1 LERPSSVPK
10 FGRHLELLGRVRMAA
25 DFAYDLAASF
35 SPDGQALFPMHR
47 TSSHLG
53 MTRRLWAILCLLWP
67 LAVFPSNPGRH
78 AAEAA
83 TFSVQESTPEST
95 TLPYA
100 NPLQARLQHLTRLG
114 ADRWQAAG
122 CRGKGVKI
130 AILDTGFRGYRDY
143 LGRALPEHVT
153 VRSFRTDSNL
163 EAKDSQH
170 GILCGEVIHA
180 LAPDAELLLAN
191 WEPDRSD
198 QFLAAVRWA
207 RQQGA
212 RIVSCSLIMPSWS
225 DGEGGGAVH
234 ASLARLLG
242 DGGDAGD
249 LLCFASAGNTAQ
261 RHWSGVF
268 QDGGRGL
275 HAWLPGQETNAL
287 TPWGEER
294 VSVELCWQTKA
305 DYDLMVYDETAATE
319 VARSN
324 ARAGSPRGSAVA
336 RFVPKAQH
344 IYGVRIRLAHG
355 PGGPFHVV
363 ALGASLQVA
372 NAKGSIP
379 FPGDGPRIIAV
390 GAVDLNGQRMLY
402 SSCGPNSPQPKPDLV
417 APVPFPSLWRARP
430 FSGTSASAPQAAG
443 LAALWWS
450 HYPDWTAAQVR
461 AALNSSACD
470 LGPPGH
476 DYETGYGL
484 ITLPGIEGV
493 SNLRLGKDQSNKIEQ
508 HNANR

>member
-1 LERPSSVPK
+1 MERPSSVPK

-225 DGEGGGAVH
+225 DGEGGC
-234 ASLARLLG
+234 R
-242 DGGDAGD
+242 
-249 LLCFASAGNTAQ
+249 
-261 RHWSGVF
+261 
-268 QDGGRGL
+268 GR
-275 HAWLPGQETNAL
+275 
-287 TPWGEER
+287 
-294 VSVELCWQTKA
+294 K
-305 DYDLMVYDETAATE
+305 
-319 VARSN
+319 
-324 ARAGSPRGSAVA
+324 
-336 RFVPKAQH
+336 
-344 IYGVRIRLAHG
+344 
-355 PGGPFHVV
+355 
-363 ALGASLQVA
+363 
-372 NAKGSIP
+372 
-379 FPGDGPRIIAV
+379 
-390 GAVDLNGQRMLY
+390 RM
-402 SSCGPNSPQPKPDLV
+402 
-417 APVPFPSLWRARP
+417 
-430 FSGTSASAPQAAG
+430 
-443 LAALWWS
+443 
-450 HYPDWTAAQVR
+450 H
-461 AALNSSACD
+461 
-470 LGPPGH
+470 
-476 DYETGYGL
+476 
-484 ITLPGIEGV
+484 
-493 SNLRLGKDQSNKIEQ
+493 
-508 HNANR
+508 